1 MSALVS
7 IFCILVYCFFSLLY
21 STYDTGSRLLQEAWN
36 LWDEWMIQCLFLPL
50 VGCIVECL
58 SGDDCNKHQIFSSL
72 FSFTCSMYF
81 VSNAGISI
89 NFLMTKDKMSC
100 FFYIENRP

>member
-7 IFCILVYCFFSLLY
+7 IFCFLVYCFFSLLY

-36 LWDEWMIQCLFLPL
+36 LWDEWMIQCLFLLL
-50 VGCIVECL
+50 VGCILECL
-58 SGDDCNKHQIFSSL
+58 SRDDWNRLQIFSSL
-72 FSFTCSMYF
+72 FLFTCSMYF

-89 NFLMTKDKMSC
+89 KFLMNID
-100 FFYIENRP
+100 FI